1 MRYDLIK
8 TDNYLLI
15 CNDSE
20 IKGYYYDDY
29 IKKVRH
35 SGGAEYVE
43 NNITK
48 NIVAH
53 LPLNGAPYLDGVPL
67 LPSIPKHYDIDF
79 AEVFYDLLKMT
90 YPTFVEWPEAIEYNK
105 QVREKYKFTEEDLRK
120 AIKMAQEQ
128 ELVRHTDSEYRMVIA
143 YTHSEM
149 DIIKSLQQPK
159 YPIAFECEVEPEYKH
174 IGAVKEVKGSGD
186 KIRNKNA
193 GKTKTIINP
202 DGRVV
207 WVGKYIYE

>member
-67 LPSIPKHYDIDF
+67 LPSISKHYDIDF

-90 YPTFVEWPEAIEYNK
+90 YPTFDEWPEAIEYNK
-105 QVREKYKFTEEDLRK
+105 QVREKYKFTEEDLSK
-120 AIKMAQEQ
+120 AWTAGAVFRAFGDLEFSFENWFANYKE
-128 ELVRHTDSEYRMVIA
+128 
-143 YTHSEM
+143 
-149 DIIKSLQQPK
+149 SLQQST
-159 YPIAFECEVEPEYKH
+159 PIAFECEIEPEYKH
-174 IGAVKEVKGSGD
+174 IGSTKEVKGSGD
-186 KIRNKNA
+186 RIKNKNA
-193 GKTKTIINP
+193 GKPKTIINF
-202 DGRVV
+202 DGRVE
-207 WVGKYIYE
+207 WIGKYIWE

>member
-67 LPSIPKHYDIDF
+67 LPSISKHYDIDF

-90 YPTFVEWPEAIEYNK
+90 YPTFDEWPEAIEYNK
-105 QVREKYKFTEEDLRK
+105 QVREKYKFTEDDMIKFADFKSSNLMKHSDENGMYLGTRK
-120 AIKMAQEQ
+120 VL
-128 ELVRHTDSEYRMVIA
+128 ELW
-143 YTHSEM
+143 
-149 DIIKSLQQPK
+149 KSHQQPK
-159 YPIAFECEVEPEYKH
+159 LPIAFECEVERIFKH
-174 IGAVKEVKGSGD
+174 NEHMEREFYD
-186 KIRNKNA
+186 KP
-193 GKTKTIINP
+193 KTITNSEE
-202 DGRVV
+202 RVE
-207 WVGKYIYE
+207 WVGKYIW